1 MSNVPGGVVANVS
14 RNSDPLAGGSVA
26 AIGTAVRSAQ
36 SAAHRDRAAQ
46 FAWGLASVACFVV
59 IWELLWAAGLADP
72 RVLPPPH
79 IFLRDFTEQAK
90 FFGSTAQAGED
101 VESPARSLLF
111 AIMGTTLRVIV
122 GLTIG
127 FVTALAIGIAIRY
140 FRLFGKLMLPTV
152 RMLAPISP
160 LAWLPVAIFV
170 FGVGNGPA
178 FFMVSIA
185 VFFMILL
192 ATIHQIDNV
201 PHNYLHVARIM
212 GATRFQIYRHV
223 ILPTILP
230 GLFVILRMNLFGAW
244 MVVLIAEA
252 VGVGSGLGEVV
263 MLARNTFNFTLVCF
277 TMTLIGALG
286 FLFDFG
292 LRQIQSRVLYWLPK
306 GPQRVAG

>member
-1 MSNVPGGVVANVS
+1 MVS
-14 RNSDPLAGGSVA
+14 ASHKSDRLAGDSVA
-26 AIGTAVRSAQ
+26 AIRTTMRFARSAER
-36 SAAHRDRAAQ
+36 RDRFAQ
-46 FAWGLASVACFVV
+46 FAWSVTSLACFVG
-59 IWELLWAAGLADP
+59 IWELAWVVGLVDP

-79 IFLRDFTEQAK
+79 LFLRDFTEQAK
-90 FFGSTAQAGED
+90 FFGSTAQAGEE
-101 VESPARSLLF
+101 VETPGYSLLT
-111 AIMGTTLRVIV
+111 AVLGTALRVVV

-127 FVTALAIGIAIRY
+127 FTTALVIGVAVRY
-140 FRLFGKLMLPTV
+140 FRVFGKLTLPTV

-192 ATIHQIDNV
+192 ATVHQIDNV
-201 PHNYLHVARIM
+201 PLNYIHVARII
-212 GATRFQIYRHV
+212 GATRLQIYRHV

-252 VGVGSGLGEVV
+252 VGVGTGLGQVV

-277 TMTLIGALG
+277 TMTIIGVLG

-292 LRQIQSRVLYWLPK
+292 LRQVQHRVLYWLPK
-306 GPQRVAG
+306 GPR

>member
-1 MSNVPGGVVANVS
+1 LVNAS
-14 RNSDPLAGGSVA
+14 RRADHLAGDSVA
-26 AIGTAVRSAQ
+26 AIGTAIRSAQ
-36 SAAHRDRAAQ
+36 FVEHRNRVAQ
-46 FAWGLASVACFVV
+46 FAWSVASLACFVA
-59 IWELLWAAGLADP
+59 IWELAWAFGLLDP

-79 IFLRDFTEQAK
+79 LFLRDFAEQAK

-101 VESPARSLLF
+101 VQSAGYSLF
-111 AIMGTTLRVIV
+111 SAILGTTLRVVV

-127 FVTALAIGIAIRY
+127 FVAALVTGVAIRY
-140 FRLFGKLMLPTV
+140 FRLVGKLMLPTI

-192 ATIHQIDNV
+192 ATVHQIDNV
-201 PHNYLHVARIM
+201 PHNYIHVARIM
-212 GATRFQIYRHV
+212 GATRFQIYRNV

-252 VGVGSGLGEVV
+252 VGVGSGLGQVV

-286 FLFDFG
+286 FLFDFC
-292 LRQIQSRVLYWLPK
+292 LRQIQSRVLYWVPN
-306 GPQRVAG
+306 GPRQVAG